1 MSENHSVTFRI
12 WIELK
17 KKIFMGGVVD
27 GVFLNDV
34 AEEVLKSKDFLKVP
48 ILVGVV
54 NHEFGWILPNV
65 SDSDCIALCT

>member
-1 MSENHSVTFRI
+1 
-12 WIELK
+12 
-17 KKIFMGGVVD
+17 MGGVVD